1 MRSLR
6 SLAAK
11 AFFWPGGVN
20 FAQSPAAIYLGSSRR
35 NWAQADQRV
44 AAPPCPPQPLA
55 KADFPLQIFKEP
67 APERRTNSILAR
79 FAGNASCKIR
89 EKVSRVQDKI
99 LQGGGSTRKET
110 PLSGSLPAR
119 GERGNERSCRLYR
132 DAYTLCLSILGG
144 RRILS
149 CAQVSRCFRWNKM
162 SLPHCL
168 KVPSANPEGTLKGV
182 ESIGF
187 SDIVALCHNRWQRF
201 CGRNPPSHG
210 SYGEPSDRAPKKS
223 LMIGVPKN

>member
-11 AFFWPGGVN
+11 AFFLAGTREFRAV
-20 FAQSPAAIYLGSSRR
+20 ASRDLPR
-35 NWAQADQRV
+35 PV
-44 AAPPCPPQPLA
+44 APQPGAGGSARCRAPLSAAAFA

-67 APERRTNSILAR
+67 APARRTNSIIAP

-119 GERGNERSCRLYR
+119 GERGNERSCRLDR
-132 DAYTLCLSILGG
+132 DAYTLCLSIIGG

-162 SLPHCL
+162 SFASALRD
-168 KVPSANPEGTLKGV
+168 PSANPEG
-182 ESIGF
+182 I
-187 SDIVALCHNRWQRF
+187 
-201 CGRNPPSHG
+201 
-210 SYGEPSDRAPKKS
+210 
-223 LMIGVPKN
+223 

>member
-11 AFFWPGGVN
+11 AFFWLGRVN
-20 FAQSPAAIYLGSSRR
+20 FAQSPAAIYLGPSRR

-67 APERRTNSILAR
+67 APERRTNSIIAR
-79 FAGNASCKIR
+79 LAGNASCKM
-89 EKVSRVQDKI
+89 
-99 LQGGGSTRKET
+99 RK
-110 PLSGSLPAR
+110 R
-119 GERGNERSCRLYR
+119 
-132 DAYTLCLSILGG
+132 
-144 RRILS
+144 
-149 CAQVSRCFRWNKM
+149 VSRCFRWNKT

-168 KVPSANPEGTLKGV
+168 KVPSANPEGILKGV

-187 SDIVALCHNRWQRF
+187 SDILAPCHNRWQRF
-201 CGRNPPSHG
+201 CGRDPPSRG
-210 SYGEPSDRAPKKS
+210 SYGEPSDRAPKEVANDWGFDS
-223 LMIGVPKN
+223 MERITH